1 MLRPNHP
8 YLTWHLDVDSN
19 GADVASGINLGSVHP
34 FTFYVSWVQND
45 VNQFGLY
52 LLCLVRLAHISL
64 PTRDS
69 MALDLLVMSQEEE
82 AHVIAVLE
90 TQYFWGQLV

>member
-1 MLRPNHP
+1 LK
-8 YLTWHLDVDSN
+8 WHDRKALAWFGWF
-19 GADVASGINLGSVHP
+19 GAFPV
-34 FTFYVSWVQND
+34 
-45 VNQFGLY
+45 
-52 LLCLVRLAHISL
+52 LVVPSMPLAHISL

-90 TQYFWGQLV
+90 TQYF